1 MKEIKIKGI
10 TKKETSLIPR
20 SFDVIGD
27 ILVFSNFPFE
37 LEKKEKI
44 IGEYFLKKHKN
55 IKVILKKIKQY
66 SGKFR
71 TAQMRVI
78 AGERRKETTYI
89 EHGCKFKLH
98 VEKTYFSPRLS
109 TERGRIYNQIKKG
122 ETILVMFSGIAPYP
136 IIISK
141 NSNAKEIWGIEINP
155 IAHKYAKENII
166 LNKIK
171 NVKLFLGDV
180 NTVLPKMKKRFD
192 RIIMPLPKG
201 AGIFLNL
208 ALKKIKKEGIIHFY
222 DFFEKEDIT
231 KKAKNKINNVH
242 SEKKFKIL
250 DIIKCGQYSPGK
262 YRICID
268 FRIL

>member
-1 MKEIKIKGI
+1 
-10 TKKETSLIPR
+10 
-20 SFDVIGD
+20 
-27 ILVFSNFPFE
+27 
-37 LEKKEKI
+37 
-44 IGEYFLKKHKN
+44 
-55 IKVILKKIKQY
+55 
-66 SGKFR
+66 
-71 TAQMRVI
+71 
-78 AGERRKETTYI
+78 
-89 EHGCKFKLH
+89 
-98 VEKTYFSPRLS
+98 
-109 TERGRIYNQIKKG
+109 
-122 ETILVMFSGIAPYP
+122 MFSGIAPYP

-231 KKAKNKINNVH
+231 KKAKNKINNVR